1 MTIINVGSLN
11 IDHVYMVDHFVRP
24 GETLHSWS
32 LERHP
37 GGKGLNQSI
46 ALARAGVPVQHVGF
60 VGEDGEYL
68 KQVLADN
75 HVDVRWMRSISGSNG
90 HSIIQVRPDG
100 QNSIVLYGGSNM
112 KFDLQHVEAALA
124 AAQPGDMVLLQN
136 EINQLPQIIERAKH
150 YGLRV
155 AFNAAPASDAVLD
168 YPLHHVDL
176 LIINEIEGLELTGKR
191 DPQEICQ
198 QLVSHYPTT
207 AVLLTLGADGARY
220 ADAHESVVVPAE
232 YVSEVLDT
240 TAAGDTFI
248 GYFLGSWL
256 NGAPTLRCLQLAC
269 RASALC
275 IQRKGSSTA
284 IPYPHEVTG
293 YAEIFEAASV
303 D

>member
-11 IDHVYMVDHFVRP
+11 IDHVYTVDHFVRP
-24 GETLHSWS
+24 GETLHSWL

-46 ALARAGVPVQHVGF
+46 ALARAGVSVQHVGF
-60 VGEDGEYL
+60 VGDEGEHL
-68 KQVLADN
+68 TQVLADN
-75 HVDVRWMRSISGSNG
+75 HVDVQWMRKISGANG

-112 KFDLQHVEAALA
+112 KFDLQHIEAAMA
-124 AAQPGDMVLLQN
+124 SAQPTDIVLLQN
-136 EINQLPQIIERAKH
+136 EINHLPQVIECAKR

-155 AFNAAPASDAVLD
+155 VFNAAPASDAVLN
-168 YPLHHVDL
+168 YPLHLIDL

-191 DPQEICQ
+191 NPTEICE
-198 QLVSHYPTT
+198 QLIAHYPTT
-207 AVLLTLGADGARY
+207 AVLLTLGAEGALY
-220 ADAHESVVVPAE
+220 MDARETVSVPAE
-232 YVSEVLDT
+232 FVSQVIDT

-248 GYFLGSWL
+248 GYFLGGWL
-256 NGAPTLRCLQLAC
+256 KNAPIVRCLQLAC

-284 IPYPHEVTG
+284 IPYPHEVAG
-293 YAEIFEAASV
+293 YAEIFETAAIN
-303 D
+303 